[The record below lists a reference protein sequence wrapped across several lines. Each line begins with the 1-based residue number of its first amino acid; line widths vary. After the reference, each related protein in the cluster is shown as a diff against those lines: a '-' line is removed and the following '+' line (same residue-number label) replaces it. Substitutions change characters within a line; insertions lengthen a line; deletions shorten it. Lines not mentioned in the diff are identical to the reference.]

1 LADYLKIGLWENM
14 TELKKE
20 KCMACST
27 GALTIPEAEIAA
39 LKPQIPEWQTLD
51 MTKNAAA

>member
-1 LADYLKIGLWENM
+1 M